1 MRVSTEPLHVGTEI
15 VVRKDNEILL
25 GMRKNIYGA
34 GTWALPGGHPEH
46 NERVIDALC
55 REAKEELGFDIEP
68 TDLKLVAVTDG
79 LIQKDGERHY
89 LHITFELRGPVQ
101 EPKLMEPEECEE
113 WRYFPIDQLPENL
126 FPPHVDI
133 IENYVHERLYA
144 N

>member
-68 TDLKLVAVTDG
+68 T
-79 LIQKDGERHY
+79 
-89 LHITFELRGPVQ
+89 
-101 EPKLMEPEECEE
+101 
-113 WRYFPIDQLPENL
+113 NL
-126 FPPHVDI
+126 
-133 IENYVHERLYA
+133 
-144 N
+144 